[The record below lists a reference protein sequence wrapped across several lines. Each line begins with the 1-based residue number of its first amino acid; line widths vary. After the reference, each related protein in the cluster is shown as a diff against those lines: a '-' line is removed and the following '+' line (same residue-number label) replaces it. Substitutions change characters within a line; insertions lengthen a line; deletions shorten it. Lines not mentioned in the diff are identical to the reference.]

1 MKKIAIFQ
9 YDLSMGGI
17 QKSLINLLSNFD
29 KRNYEI
35 DLYLFDNNNFFDKN
49 LDVNIIYLK
58 KYPYFCRFIPFN
70 LLKTITKKQV
80 NKEYDI
86 VIDFNSYSMEC
97 AVNAVKTK
105 AKKKIIW
112 CHNDLEKKYENDLKY
127 RILWFFFKKKYNYF
141 DEVVAVSEGAKESV
155 IKKLNIEKNK
165 VKVIPNMIDTKEIIE
180 KSKQEIDFIKNK
192 DHYNLVTVG
201 RICHQKGYDILVDL
215 IKETNNKELDLYI
228 IGDGEDYNK
237 IKKQIEDYNL
247 NNIYLLGKT
256 NNPFMYMKQMDGFI
270 LTSRYEGQGMVILEA
285 KTLGLDIFISKH
297 LEKYIENIKGYED
310 LIPVLR
316 KLHKDEKSEKKID
329 DLKTYNDDILNK
341 FNDLL
346 KD

>member
-49 LDVNIIYLK
+49 IDVNIIYLK

-155 IKKLNIEKNK
+155 INRLNIEKNK
-165 VKVIPNMIDTKEIIE
+165 VKVIFDK
-180 KSKQEIDFIKNK
+180 
-192 DHYNLVTVG
+192 
-201 RICHQKGYDILVDL
+201 R
-215 IKETNNKELDLYI
+215 
-228 IGDGEDYNK
+228 
-237 IKKQIEDYNL
+237 
-247 NNIYLLGKT
+247 LLER
-256 NNPFMYMKQMDGFI
+256 N
-270 LTSRYEGQGMVILEA
+270 SRSMQ
-285 KTLGLDIFISKH
+285 F
-297 LEKYIENIKGYED
+297 
-310 LIPVLR
+310 
-316 KLHKDEKSEKKID
+316 KKID
-329 DLKTYNDDILNK
+329 VQQMLNVAADK
-341 FNDLL
+341 FQINGLEEFML
-346 KD
+346 RGNIYGSK